1 MSIGGG
7 DEIGTADVY
16 DSPYF
21 GRIGS
26 GSIGRRMDREY
37 EQSLSSGIPYPS
49 TGEPRLNPG
58 VTPMPG
64 GKGGGQVGM
73 PFHHPM
79 PFQQP
84 TQVPFYAPQGLRL
97 LAS

>member
-64 GKGGGQVGM
+64 GKGGGKSAC
-73 PFHHPM
+73 H
-79 PFQQP
+79 
-84 TQVPFYAPQGLRL
+84 AAADADALLR
-97 LAS
+97 ATGACACWPV